1 MKEYNPKNT
10 LKLNPEQQAIK
21 DFRQAEYQR
30 KYAIRSEDKV
40 NLYRHVYTPCI
51 HGEEAILEIED

>member
-21 DFRQAEYQR
+21 DFRNIEFQR
-30 KYAIRSEDKV
+30 KYGIKSEDRV
-40 NLYRHVYTPCI
+40 NQDT
-51 HGEEAILEIED
+51 A